1 MREEAR
7 HPAPWSSYTDGRLGA
22 RGRLGQRTGHSGT
35 PGKERRTLTCLEG
48 DKAPHEE
55 GYDAAAWPPHASCS
69 VSPDVGTATGSVGK
83 AITRHLQQG
92 VLCVPTSSK
101 LQRSHRQSWIV
112 CPGLLTKIS
121 SLFFFFLEKTA
132 ESGTVTVMPPQC
144 SSGRQSGPTLPAANR
159 EISF

>member
-7 HPAPWSSYTDGRLGA
+7 RPAPYSSYDGRLGA

-69 VSPDVGTATGSVGK
+69 VSPEVGTATGSVGK

-101 LQRSHRQSWIV
+101 LQRSHGQSWIV
-112 CPGLLTKIS
+112 CPSLLTKIS
-121 SLFFFFLEKTA
+121 SLFFFLEKTA

-144 SSGRQSGPTLPAANR
+144 SSGRRSGPTLPAADR